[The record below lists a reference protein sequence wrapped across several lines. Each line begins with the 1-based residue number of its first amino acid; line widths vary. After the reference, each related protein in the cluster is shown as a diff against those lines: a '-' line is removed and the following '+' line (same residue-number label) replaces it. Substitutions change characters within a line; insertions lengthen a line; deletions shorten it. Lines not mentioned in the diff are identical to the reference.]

1 MPPTWNAQN
10 LTQHHQKR
18 ITQDAGCF
26 EDLLGLGQ
34 PMTEAEYDQRSQ
46 DAVTNAWA
54 KYQGQGQQRCR
65 RGLLSFGHVFR

>member
-18 ITQDAGCF
+18 ITKDAGSF
-26 EDLLGLGQ
+26 EDLLAVGQ
-34 PMTEAEYDQRSQ
+34 PMTEAEYDQRCQ

-54 KYQGQGQQRCR
+54 KYPQSPYSGPDLEGPGR
-65 RGLLSFGHVFR
+65 